1 MAAKTFYNSDIA
13 VALKYDGK
21 NAPKVTAKGEGFT
34 AQQILEIAEKH
45 GVPLQTEPEL
55 ARVLAHI
62 PLGEEIPPEL
72 YVAVAE
78 VIAFAFYISG
88 KTPESVRG
96 NTPEIVGGNTPEI
109 DC

>member
-1 MAAKTFYNSDIA
+1 MSGKTFYTSDIA

-45 GVPLQTEPEL
+45 GVPLQNEPEL
-55 ARVLAHI
+55 ARILAQV
-62 PLGEEIPPEL
+62 PLGDEIPQEL

-78 VIAFAFYISG
+78 VIAFAFFLSG
-88 KTPESVRG
+88 KTPET
-96 NTPEIVGGNTPEI
+96 NHDP
-109 DC
+109 

>member
-1 MAAKTFYNSDIA
+1 MSNKTYYTSDIA

-45 GVPLQTEPEL
+45 GIPLQTDPEL

-62 PLGEEIPPEL
+62 PLGDEIPPQL
-72 YVAVAE
+72 YIAVAE
-78 VIAFAFYISG
+78 VIAFAYFLSG
-88 KTPESVRG
+88 KTPE
-96 NTPEIVGGNTPEI
+96 NFQN
-109 DC
+109 DL